1 MERKRKHRKKYLIL
15 AAVIAILV
23 GFVYC
28 QNNLIQIS
36 HYTYQSEKIGDEL
49 AGTKIVQ
56 ISDLHSKMFGKNGG
70 KLIEK
75 VEKESPNYIFLTGDF
90 VDQNKTEMNEEFVKK
105 IVTLCPVYY
114 VTGNHEEGMGV
125 EKCEEFTEKL
135 SSLGV
140 IVLSG
145 DVVSLGNNCHIIG
158 VSDEQINRKQSKI
171 TESIAKIKSDKKISP
186 DNLSI
191 LLAHE
196 PQLFDAYVEADVDL
210 VFSGHAHGG
219 QFRVPFFDIG
229 LVAPGQGF
237 LPKYTAGEYKQDNT
251 TMYVSRGLGNSII
264 PVRIFNQPELVV
276 VELVK

>member
-15 AAVIAILV
+15 AAVITILA

-56 ISDLHSKMFGKNGG
+56 ISDLHSKMFGKNGS

-75 VEKESPNYIFLTGDF
+75 VEKEAPNYIFLTGDF
-90 VDQNKTEMNEEFVKK
+90 IDQNKTDMNEEFVK
-105 IVTLCPVYY
+105 
-114 VTGNHEEGMGV
+114 
-125 EKCEEFTEKL
+125 KL

-145 DVVSLGNNCHIIG
+145 DAVSLKNNCHIIG
-158 VSDEQINRKQSKI
+158 VSDEQINSEQSKI
-171 TESIAKIKSDKKISP
+171 AERIVKIKGDKAISP
-186 DNLSI
+186 DNLII

-229 LVAPGQGF
+229 LVAPRQGLF
-237 LPKYTAGEYKQDNT
+237 PKYTAGEYKQDNT

-276 VELVK
+276 VELQKKSLDKSIGE